1 MHKSRV
7 PLLWLIAITLGLLAL
22 MMDFISLTGFFLPV
36 VASGVFFIMRLKKV
50 STVIKPLQLAAPGI
64 PVEAKFKSNDG
75 PSWKGVMGRIVLK
88 AIVIVVIVCLIGY
101 YLLLPLALGLI
112 FGGLELLFTG
122 RTTIFEGFFN
132 R

>member
-22 MMDFISLTGFFLPV
+22 MMDFISLTGFLLPV

-64 PVEAKFKSNDG
+64 PVEAKF
-75 PSWKGVMGRIVLK
+75 
-88 AIVIVVIVCLIGY
+88 
-101 YLLLPLALGLI
+101 
-112 FGGLELLFTG
+112 
-122 RTTIFEGFFN
+122 
-132 R
+132 

>member
-22 MMDFISLTGFFLPV
+22 MMDFISLTGFLLPV

-64 PVEAKFKSNDG
+64 PVEAKLKGNDG

-88 AIVIVVIVCLIGY
+88 AIVIVCLIGY